1 MVMRTSH
8 DFMGHKE
15 QPANRQG
22 CFGCFYYT
30 LCFRNAI
37 LGSFCFLFC
46 FFYRY
51 VQQLVASTMP
61 PY

>member
-15 QPANRQG
+15 QPAIRQG
-22 CFGCFYYT
+22 CFDCFYYT
-30 LCFRNAI
+30 LGFRNAV

-46 FFYRY
+46 FFTDMY
-51 VQQLVASTMP
+51 SN
-61 PY
+61 